1 MPIALPDARQLSD
14 EALEVL
20 RLRALRGVDL
30 GFTEADMADVLGVSR
45 DTVCRWW
52 TAYTSGG
59 VDALPHDRSGRPPG
73 SGRLLTDEQASRI
86 RSLIDQNT
94 PEQLGIH
101 SALWTRRAV
110 GELIHKEFS
119 IDLAER
125 TVGEYL
131 RRWGYTPKKPQ
142 RHARKQDPDEVAKW
156 LEETY
161 PAIEKQAAEED
172 AEIHWCDEM
181 GMAADHHPGTGY
193 SPKGQPATMEVPGP
207 HIRMNQISTV
217 TNEGSVRFM
226 TYTGAMNDALF
237 MVFLGRLLR
246 TTTKKILLITDHLKA
261 HEDDRVSEWIEAHHD
276 RIQLFYLP
284 KYSPEMNPVEYLNND
299 MKETVNAEG
308 LPDNKA
314 TLRSRMQRFMRK
326 LYHLPEHVMSY
337 FLHSSVQ
344 YASVADLRA
353 SFTPG

>member
-1 MPIALPDARQLSD
+1 MPIPLPDARQLSD
-14 EALEVL
+14 DALEVL

-30 GFTEADMADVLGVSR
+30 GFSEADMAAVLGVSR

-52 TAYTSGG
+52 TAYTAGG
-59 VDALPHDRSGRPPG
+59 IDALPHERSGRPLG
-73 SGRLLTDEQASRI
+73 SGRFLSDEQASRI
-86 RSLIDQNT
+86 RSLIDTNT

-110 GELIHKEFS
+110 GELIRKEFN

-142 RHARKQDPDEVAKW
+142 RHAQKQDPDEVAQW

-172 AEIHWCDEM
+172 AEIHWCDET
-181 GMAADHHPGTGY
+181 GVAADHHPGTGY

-207 HIRMNQISTV
+207 HIRMNQISTI

-226 TYTGAMNDALF
+226 TYKGAMNDALF
-237 MVFLGRLLR
+237 LVFLGRLLR

-261 HEDDRVSEWIEAHHD
+261 HKDDRVNEWVEAHQD

-299 MKETVNAEG
+299 MKATVNADG
-308 LPDNKA
+308 LPDNKD

-326 LYHLPEHVMSY
+326 LYHMPEHVMSY
-337 FLHSSVQ
+337 FLAPSVQ
-344 YASVADLRA
+344 YAAAIES
-353 SFTPG
+353 

>member
-1 MPIALPDARQLSD
+1 MPIPLPDARQLSD
-14 EALEVL
+14 DALEVL

-30 GFTEADMADVLGVSR
+30 GFSEADMAAVLGVSR

-52 TAYTSGG
+52 TAYTAGG
-59 VDALPHDRSGRPPG
+59 IDALPHERSGRPLG
-73 SGRLLTDEQASRI
+73 SGRFLSDEQASRI
-86 RSLIDQNT
+86 RSLIDTNT

-110 GELIHKEFS
+110 GELIRKEFN

-142 RHARKQDPDEVAKW
+142 RHAQKQDPDEVAQW

-172 AEIHWCDEM
+172 AEIHWCDET
-181 GMAADHHPGTGY
+181 GVAADHHPGTGY

-207 HIRMNQISTV
+207 HIRMNQISTI

-226 TYTGAMNDALF
+226 TYKGAMNDALF
-237 MVFLGRLLR
+237 LVFLGRLLR

-261 HEDDRVSEWIEAHHD
+261 HEDDRVNEWVEAHQD

-299 MKETVNAEG
+299 MKATVNADG
-308 LPDNKA
+308 LPDNKD

-337 FLHSSVQ
+337 FLAPSVQ
-344 YASVADLRA
+344 YAAAIES
-353 SFTPG
+353 